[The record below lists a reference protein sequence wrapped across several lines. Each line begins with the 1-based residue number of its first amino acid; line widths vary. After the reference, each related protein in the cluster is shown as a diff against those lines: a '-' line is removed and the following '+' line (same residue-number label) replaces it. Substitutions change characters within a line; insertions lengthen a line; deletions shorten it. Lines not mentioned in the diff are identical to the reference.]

1 MVLLQ
6 QHSLLHYCKYK
17 MWFYDICKSLHSVL
31 ITFWFKWDMDSY
43 LCEARVVE
51 NRLLD
56 ADWLCP
62 PIFSPLWCLVLT
74 SLNVAQLKD
83 CRLAHHFAFFF
94 CQFQN
99 KIIFSK
105 VQFYSFMGENPLLQ
119 VAKWKR
125 NVKEAVVPGLG
136 FYEISQHYIKQHCQS
151 KCKISLKLFQIIYTL
166 AAFCYLA
173 MLLWPR
179 RSMRRWVLVTK
190 LLWAWA
196 RWGVA
201 ASELRAKKRANDMKN
216 KVRCSY
222 IRRKTWQVRGD
233 IFVRRWG
240 TQPVFCCM
248 CFMIANVNKARTSRT
263 DWGSLWCYFLTFLA
277 ESGGYTCFNTHWTT
291 LSLD

>member
-1 MVLLQ
+1 MGYGFIFVWGKSSWELPFRCWLTVSTHLL
-6 QHSLLHYCKYK
+6 
-17 MWFYDICKSLHSVL
+17 
-31 ITFWFKWDMDSY
+31 
-43 LCEARVVE
+43 A
-51 NRLLD
+51 
-56 ADWLCP
+56 P
-62 PIFSPLWCLVLT
+62 LVLGASLIKCFTAQRLQTCT
-74 SLNVAQLKD
+74 SF
-83 CRLAHHFAFFF
+83 CHFF

-119 VAKWKR
+119 VAKRKR

-233 IFVRRWG
+233 IFVRCWG
-240 TQPVFCCM
+240 SQPVFCCM
-248 CFMIANVNKARTSRT
+248 CFMIANVNKARTSGT

-277 ESGGYTCFNTHWTT
+277 EPGGNTCFNTHWTA

>member
-1 MVLLQ
+1 MGYGFIFVWGKSSWELPFRCWLTVSHLL
-6 QHSLLHYCKYK
+6 
-17 MWFYDICKSLHSVL
+17 
-31 ITFWFKWDMDSY
+31 
-43 LCEARVVE
+43 A
-51 NRLLD
+51 
-56 ADWLCP
+56 P
-62 PIFSPLWCLVLT
+62 LVLGPNLIKCCTAQRLQTCT
-74 SLNVAQLKD
+74 SFCHV
-83 CRLAHHFAFFF
+83 F

-151 KCKISLKLFQIIYTL
+151 KCKIPLKLFQIIYTL

-201 ASELRAKKRANDMKN
+201 ASEWLPRSSRLRREPMTW
-216 KVRCSY
+216 R
-222 IRRKTWQVRGD
+222 IRFSAA
-233 IFVRRWG
+233 I
-240 TQPVFCCM
+240 
-248 CFMIANVNKARTSRT
+248 
-263 DWGSLWCYFLTFLA
+263 
-277 ESGGYTCFNTHWTT
+277 
-291 LSLD
+291 